1 MNIYQQ
7 RDLTKINRFFTRR
20 TPVMYFLALSLFF
33 AVLIVVFGEPIGLLT
48 FTSQRSEI
56 IPQLQI
62 AIISVAGILL
72 LSISRVLLLIYSH
85 HNDITPMG
93 CLIWILAELIII
105 IAALCLLLWQ
115 VSGGGHLSL
124 APLAGD
130 ILLGIIT
137 IEAIPYTIS
146 YLAFRLRDE
155 QHEVI
160 RLRSELEHY
169 QLQETNTPLSVG
181 ERIINFY
188 DRGNRLVFS
197 TSGKNVLYIES
208 ADNYVNIHYLNEG
221 NEDTFILHNT
231 LKDMERRLIDTPML
245 RCHRGYMVNIENVKL
260 LRKEGITL
268 LLELNGSSK
277 TIPVTKTYAASVTER
292 LAPTIE

>member
-7 RDLTKINRFFTRR
+7 RDLTKINRFFTHR
-20 TPVMYFLALSLFF
+20 TSVMYFLALSLFF

-72 LSISRVLLLIYSH
+72 LSISRVLLLVYSH

-155 QHEVI
+155 QREVI

-169 QLQETNTPLSVG
+169 QLQETNTPMSAG

-197 TSGKNVLYIES
+197 TSGRNVLYIES

>member
-1 MNIYQQ
+1 
-7 RDLTKINRFFTRR
+7 
-20 TPVMYFLALSLFF
+20 
-33 AVLIVVFGEPIGLLT
+33 
-48 FTSQRSEI
+48 
-56 IPQLQI
+56 
-62 AIISVAGILL
+62 
-72 LSISRVLLLIYSH
+72 
-85 HNDITPMG
+85 MG

-105 IAALCLLLWQ
+105 IAALCFLLWQ

-137 IEAIPYTIS
+137 IEAIPYTIT

-155 QHEVI
+155 QREVI

-169 QLQETNTPLSVG
+169 QLQETITPMSAG

-197 TSGKNVLYIES
+197 TSGRNVLYIES

-231 LKDMERRLIDTPML
+231 LKDLERRLIDTPML

>member
-7 RDLTKINRFFTRR
+7 RDLTKINRFFTHR
-20 TPVMYFLALSLFF
+20 TSVMYFLALSLFF

-62 AIISVAGILL
+62 AIISMAGILL

-105 IAALCLLLWQ
+105 IAALCFLLWQ

-169 QLQETNTPLSVG
+169 QLQETNTPMSAG

-197 TSGKNVLYIES
+197 TSGRNVLYIES

>member
-7 RDLTKINRFFTRR
+7 RDLTKINRFFTHR
-20 TPVMYFLALSLFF
+20 TSVMYFLALSLFF
-33 AVLIVVFGEPIGLLT
+33 AVLIVVFGEPTGLLA

-62 AIISVAGILL
+62 AIISMAGILL

-169 QLQETNTPLSVG
+169 QLQETNTPMSAG

-197 TSGKNVLYIES
+197 TSGRNVLYIES